1 MKAISSV
8 DCYDCISYGLLKL
21 IVNGLGPVVG
31 KLTVEWIILLEDS
44 VYKIDNGWGGQCDY
58 PLKDTVKNVM

>member
-31 KLTVEWIILLEDS
+31 ELTVEWIILLEDS
-44 VYKIDNGWGGQCDY
+44 VDKVDDGWRGQRDY
-58 PLKDTVKNVM
+58 PLKDSVKNVM